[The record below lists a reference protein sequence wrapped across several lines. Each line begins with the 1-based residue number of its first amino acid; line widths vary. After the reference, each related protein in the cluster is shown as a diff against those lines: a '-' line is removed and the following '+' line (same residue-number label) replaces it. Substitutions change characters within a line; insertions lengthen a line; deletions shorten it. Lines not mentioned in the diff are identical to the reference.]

1 MRVGMQ
7 RLLFS
12 ILPALILVALGTA
25 IVFGH
30 NGLMN
35 QWNLQ
40 SEMRA
45 ANVELAGVERENHAL
60 LREIRLMER
69 DEIVVERVLAE
80 QLDWAREGSVIY
92 RFVDE
97 ATPLPGVAAA
107 SGPKDHPV
115 P

>member
-12 ILPALILVALGTA
+12 VLPAFVLLGLGTA

-30 NGLMN
+30 NGLVS
-35 QWNLQ
+35 QWNLR
-40 SEMRA
+40 SEMGK
-45 ANVELAGVERENHAL
+45 ANEKLASVDRENHAL

-69 DEIVVERVLAE
+69 DEVVVERVIAE

-92 RFVDE
+92 RFVDDQVQLPGE
-97 ATPLPGVAAA
+97 ATVSTTEELPLP
-107 SGPKDHPV
+107 
-115 P
+115 